1 MEGIAEAE
9 DGTRGWV
16 EGIAPSMPDG
26 WPATE
31 ATARFPPNAEC
42 CTL

>member
-9 DGTRGWV
+9 DGM